1 MNSNDYARDFAQF
14 LQATDE
20 KVVLLQEIQQVLTGN
35 ESLLD
40 IGAGD
45 GILATPLAQSVK
57 QYIAVE
63 KNPDHI
69 AKLLTANLKVI
80 PHEFPCP
87 IDDEFDVILLSHTIS
102 HRTNNWQQILTAAH
116 KLLKSQAKIIII
128 TYEGD
133 EDDWNRLRKSIGLNV
148 DTSLFQD
155 RYQDMLHFLQT
166 VGKVTESTVT
176 THVKTKTIS
185 EMIESLAFVASNGIP
200 ELKAQF
206 MAQSA
211 QLTTIFEQ
219 TYKEAG
225 SYSFPFHH
233 KMLLVEIST

>member
-1 MNSNDYARDFAQF
+1 MDSNDYARDFAQF

-45 GILATPLAQSVK
+45 GLLAIPLAQSVK
-57 QYIAVE
+57 QYMAVE
-63 KNPDHI
+63 KNSDHI

-87 IDDEFDVILLSHTIS
+87 IDDEFDAILLSHTIS
-102 HRTNNWQQILTAAH
+102 HRTNNWQKILIAVQA
-116 KLLKSQAKIIII
+116 LLRPQGKIIIF
-128 TYEGD
+128 TYEGN
-133 EDDWNRLRKSIGLNV
+133 EDDWNRIRKNIGLNI
-148 DTSLFQD
+148 DTSQFQA

-166 VGKVTESTVT
+166 VGKVTEKTVT
-176 THVKTKTIS
+176 TNVKTKTIS

-206 MAQSA
+206 MAKSP
-211 QLTTIFEQ
+211 QLTIILEQ
-219 TYKEAG
+219 TYKEAN
-225 SYSFPFHH
+225 SYTFPFHH
-233 KMLLVEIST
+233 KMLLVEIPT